1 MEYRYGGNRTNSGCT
16 WTMWQYTCTNGQMR
30 TTCAT
35 WNATRSVVIQ
45 HGIRNTID
53 RSIRGMPIAWT
64 NAQKCSNA
72 QLLKC
77 SNATNA
83 QHYKM
88 HHAQKCSNAT
98 NATNTQNCTTNCSN
112 AQGHPA
118 FHYIALHSI
127 PLNCETTYV
136 LSANDIR
143 WVPSG
148 STMRMYSPGTSS
160 TMLPSVL

>member
-112 AQGHPA
+112 AQMLKCSNAQMHKTAQPTAQMLKGT
-118 FHYIALHSI
+118 LHSI
-127 PLNCETTYV
+127 TLHY
-136 LSANDIR
+136 I
-143 WVPSG
+143 PSH
-148 STMRMYSPGTSS
+148 
-160 TMLPSVL
+160 